1 MSDPRVRL
9 VSTTKGKHMF
19 PYLPV
24 QPAEGKALAFQHIST
39 GEILEFDASWLTHL
53 DGVERILMQNHYGD
67 YEVIL
72 P

>member
-1 MSDPRVRL
+1 
-9 VSTTKGKHMF
+9 MF
-19 PYLPV
+19 PYLPI

-39 GEILEFDASWLTHL
+39 GEILEFDASWLSNL
-53 DGVERILMQNHYGD
+53 GRVEEILMQNHMGD